1 MSKTRHPINPILNEV
16 QCGDQQDTLYPSS
29 RVSKT
34 RYNHHSNRKKFVIP
48 NRNNLILSTDFPKK
62 FVIPLRS
69 VKNAAFLF
77 YFCREKQTTLMKSLK
92 TIGNTP
98 LLLLLGATLLLPACN
113 TKSKTERMQT
123 IVAEVRAM
131 YKADEDI
138 SNEDRIFE
146 AYDYFVKQKDLRNA
160 APAALY
166 SGCVRQAKKEYEAAM
181 NCYKEADHYGRQAAD
196 SVSAA
201 FAQYYIGDLLNN
213 SGNETEAINNY
224 KAAAELWGDS
234 ISRKAKCLNA
244 VAMMHIVTDSY
255 DSAFVYLGKALLLA
269 QEAKDPITE
278 GSVWNNYSVAYQ
290 LTNDYDKAKE
300 CLRKALPLADAK
312 RRPIALLNL
321 AKVHLALDER
331 DSLAYYKNQMLKA
344 IEEVEVKPETM
355 AAVYGFLIKDALAT
369 GDYESAFQF
378 EKQHEQVALDILADQ
393 SQSSVLEIQK
403 KYDFEAQA
411 NQHNRQM
418 LSRQRLI
425 IVLTIVLIAALVI
438 VAVLILNALKKKR
451 IEAEINANLLELK
464 KRNAQQ
470 QQEHSAMQAQ
480 YDELQSEFGDRLKDE
495 YLQKCN
501 IIRCFEVLSR
511 DKNNP
516 IAFKDLEHSLFE
528 GEDHW
533 AGFEAAF
540 EGVHPGF
547 IAYVHQQYPDLS
559 ELEFRYCLLSHFKLS
574 RQEYANVLGCSVYNV
589 DKIRASLN
597 TKMKTNE

>member
-1 MSKTRHPINPILNEV
+1 MSLDKTKRIA
-16 QCGDQQDTLYPSS
+16 
-29 RVSKT
+29 K
-34 RYNHHSNRKKFVIP
+34 
-48 NRNNLILSTDFPKK
+48 
-62 FVIPLRS
+62 
-69 VKNAAFLF
+69 
-77 YFCREKQTTLMKSLK
+77 
-92 TIGNTP
+92 
-98 LLLLLGATLLLPACN
+98 LLGLVFGLFLLLPACGS
-113 TKSKTERMQT
+113 KSKTERMAT
-123 IVAEVRAM
+123 VVDEVRAK

-138 SNEDRIFE
+138 SNEDQIFE
-146 AYDYFVKQKDLRNA
+146 AYDYFVKQKDYENA

-166 SGCVRQAKKEYEAAM
+166 SGCVRQAKKEYESAM
-181 NCYKEADHYGRQAAD
+181 NCYKKADEYGRMVGD

-213 SGNETEAINNY
+213 SGNEAEAIANY

-234 ISRKAKCLNA
+234 LSRKAKCLNA
-244 VAMMHIVTDSY
+244 VAMMNIVIDEY
-255 DSAFVYLGKALLLA
+255 DSAFVYLDQALSLA
-269 QEAKDPITE
+269 QTAQDKVTEA
-278 GSVWNNYSVAYQ
+278 SVWNNYSVAYQ
-290 LTNDYDKAKE
+290 LLDEYDTALD
-300 CLRKALPLADAK
+300 CLRKTLPLVDEK

-331 DSLAYYKNQMLKA
+331 DSLEYYKTQMLSA
-344 IEEVEVKPETM
+344 IEETDIKPETQ
-355 AAVYGFLIKDALAT
+355 AAVYGFLIKDALT
-369 GDYESAFQF
+369 MGDYESAYQF
-378 EKQHEQVALDILADQ
+378 EKQHEQVALDILGDQ
-393 SQSSVLEIQK
+393 TQSSVLEIQK

-425 IVLTIVLIAALVI
+425 IVLTIILIAALVLVTI
-438 VAVLILNALKKKR
+438 LILNALKKKR

-470 QQEHSAMQAQ
+470 QQEQTAMQAQ
-480 YDELQSEFGDRLKDE
+480 YDELQKQNAQQSELQAEFGDKLKDE

-511 DKNNP
+511 DRSNP
-516 IAFKDLEHSLFE
+516 IAFKDLEKSLFD

-547 IAYVHQQYPDLS
+547 IAFVHKQYPDLNDM
-559 ELEFRYCLLSHFKLS
+559 EFRYCLLSHFKLS
-574 RQEYANVLGCSVYNV
+574 RQEYADVLGCSIYNV

-597 TKMKTNE
+597 TKMKSTAI